1 MISPD
6 DLIGTSVALSVV
18 VRMIGQV
25 RFNELKHAP
34 RFALQSCQKDML
46 TQSKV
51 IGKSMFYN
59 IFRTEVTS
67 LARTNLQLIAVPALE
82 AGFTS
87 VERITALVNQLTAGP
102 LQFYVDRGLFP
113 EITSPESVMA
123 LVAGG
128 KELYSR
134 AFPILYLASIAWGA
148 VASISCLLL
157 WGVDKYIDEH
167 TAVHL

>member
-1 MISPD
+1 
-6 DLIGTSVALSVV
+6 
-18 VRMIGQV
+18 
-25 RFNELKHAP
+25 
-34 RFALQSCQKDML
+34 
-46 TQSKV
+46 
-51 IGKSMFYN
+51 MFYN

-67 LARTNLQLIAVPALE
+67 LASNPDNLDIIAIPAIN

-87 VERITALVNQLTAGP
+87 VERITALVNQMTAGP

-113 EITSPESVMA
+113 EITSPEVVA
-123 LVAGG
+123 TLAAGG

-134 AFPILYLASIAWGA
+134 AFPLLYLISIAWGA